1 MRKGE
6 ATRERILE
14 SALEL
19 ASTEG
24 LAGLSI
30 GRLAERNGMS
40 KSGLFAHFGSKEGLQ
55 LDVLEL
61 ATAKFRA
68 SVFTPALRADRG
80 EPRIRA
86 LFTHWLAW
94 ADDQSLPGGC
104 LLTAAAAELDDQPG
118 PARDALVEVHR
129 LWADTLAR
137 AVRIAIEERHFR
149 ANIDPHLF
157 AFQLH
162 GIVLGYHNARRLLRD
177 PHAGRRARAAFEA
190 LIHDAR
196 RRKARSS

>member
-6 ATRERILE
+6 ATRERVLE

-30 GRLAERNGMS
+30 GRLADRNGMS

-61 ATAKFRA
+61 ATAKFRE

-80 EPRIRA
+80 EPRLRA
-86 LFTHWLAW
+86 LFTHWMDW
-94 ADDQSLPGGC
+94 ADHQSQPGGC
-104 LLTAAAAELDDQPG
+104 LLTAAAVELDDQPG
-118 PARDALVEVHR
+118 AARDALVDAQR
-129 LWADTLAR
+129 QWADTLAR
-137 AVRIAIEERHFR
+137 AVRIAVEERHFR
-149 ANIDPHLF
+149 ADVDPHLF

-162 GIVLGYHNARRLLRD
+162 SILLGYHHARRLLRD
-177 PHAGRRARAAFEA
+177 PDAARRARDAFEA
-190 LIHDAR
+190 LITSAR
-196 RRKARSS
+196 PRKAR

>member
-24 LAGLSI
+24 LTGLSI
-30 GRLAERNGMS
+30 GRLADRNGMS

-61 ATAKFRA
+61 ATAKFRE

-80 EPRIRA
+80 EPRLRA
-86 LFTHWLAW
+86 LFTHWMDW
-94 ADDQSLPGGC
+94 ADHQSLPGGC
-104 LLTAAAAELDDQPG
+104 LLTAAAVELDDQPG
-118 PARDALVEVHR
+118 PARDALVDAQR
-129 LWADTLAR
+129 QWADTLAR

-149 ANIDPHLF
+149 ADVDPHLF

-162 GIVLGYHNARRLLRD
+162 SILLGYHHARRLLRD
-177 PHAGRRARAAFEA
+177 PDAARRARDAFDA
-190 LIHDAR
+190 LINGAR
-196 RRKARSS
+196 PRKAR

>member
-24 LAGLSI
+24 LTGLSI
-30 GRLAERNGMS
+30 GRLADRNAMS

-61 ATAKFRA
+61 ATAKFREA
-68 SVFTPALRADRG
+68 VFTPALRADRG

-86 LFTHWLAW
+86 LFTRWLAW
-94 ADDQSLPGGC
+94 IDDQSIPGGC

-118 PARDALVEVHR
+118 PTRDALVEMQR
-129 LWADTLAR
+129 QWADALSRSA
-137 AVRIAIEERHFR
+137 RIAVEERHFR
-149 ANIDPHLF
+149 PDVDPHLF

-162 GIVLGYHNARRLLRD
+162 SIVLGYHHARRLLHDPQAARLARD
-177 PHAGRRARAAFEA
+177 AFEA
-190 LIHDAR
+190 LIDSAR
-196 RRKARSS
+196 RRKTRPS

>member
-24 LAGLSI
+24 LSGLSI
-30 GRLAERNGMS
+30 GRLADRNGMS

-61 ATAKFRA
+61 ATAKFRD

-80 EPRIRA
+80 EPRLRA
-86 LFTHWLAW
+86 LFTHWLDW
-94 ADDQSLPGGC
+94 ADHQSLPGGC
-104 LLTAAAAELDDQPG
+104 LFTAAAAELDDQPG
-118 PARDALVEVHR
+118 PARDALVDAQR
-129 LWADTLAR
+129 QWTDTLAR
-137 AVRIAIEERHFR
+137 AARIAIEERHFR
-149 ANIDPHLF
+149 SDVDPRLF

-162 GIVLGYHNARRLLRD
+162 SVLLGYHHARRLLRD
-177 PHAGRRARAAFEA
+177 PEAGRRAHDAFEA
-190 LIHDAR
+190 LITSAR
-196 RRKARSS
+196 PRKTR

>member
-55 LDVLEL
+55 LAVLEL

-86 LFTHWLAW
+86 LFMHWLVW

-129 LWADTLAR
+129 LCADTLAR
-137 AVRIAIEERHFR
+137 AVRIAIQYRPFP
-149 ANIDPHLF
+149 ANVDPP
-157 AFQLH
+157 
-162 GIVLGYHNARRLLRD
+162 LLRFQTPD
-177 PHAGRRARAAFEA
+177 I
-190 LIHDAR
+190 LL
-196 RRKARSS
+196 

>member
-61 ATAKFRA
+61 ASAKFRA

-86 LFTHWLAW
+86 LFTHWLDW

-149 ANIDPHLF
+149 PDVDPHLF

-162 GIVLGYHNARRLLRD
+162 AIVLGYHNAKRLLRD
-177 PHAGRRARAAFEA
+177 PHAGRRARAAFES
-190 LIHDAR
+190 LINDAR

>member
-24 LAGLSI
+24 LTGLSI
-30 GRLAERNGMS
+30 GRLADRNGMS

-61 ATAKFRA
+61 VSARFRET
-68 SVFTPALRADRG
+68 VFTPALRADRG
-80 EPRIRA
+80 EPRVRA
-86 LFTHWLAW
+86 LFHHWLEW
-94 ADDQSLPGGC
+94 VDEQSFPGGC
-104 LLTAAAAELDDQPG
+104 LLTAAAIELDDQPG
-118 PARDALVEVHR
+118 PARDALVEEQR
-129 LWADTLAR
+129 QWAETLAR
-137 AVRIAIEERHFR
+137 SVRTAIEERHFR
-149 ANIDPHLF
+149 SDVDPQLF

-162 GIVLGYHNARRLLRD
+162 SIVLGYHHARRLLRD
-177 PHAGRRARAAFEA
+177 PRALRRAHDALEA
-190 LIHDAR
+190 LIASAR
-196 RRKARSS
+196 QRKAR

>member
-6 ATRERILE
+6 ATRERILD

-24 LAGLSI
+24 LTGLSI

-61 ATAKFRA
+61 ATARFRET
-68 SVFTPALRADRG
+68 VVTPALRAGRG
-80 EPRIRA
+80 EPRVRA
-86 LFTHWLAW
+86 LFNRWLDW
-94 ADDQSLPGGC
+94 VDHQSLPGGC
-104 LLTAAAAELDDQPG
+104 LLTTAAIELDDQPG
-118 PARDALVEVHR
+118 AARDALVDVQHQ
-129 LWADTLAR
+129 WAETLAR
-137 AVRIAIEERHFR
+137 SARIAIEERHFR
-149 ANIDPHLF
+149 SEVDPHLF

-162 GIVLGYHNARRLLRD
+162 SIVLGYHHARRLLRD
-177 PHAGRRARAAFEA
+177 PQAARRAHDAFEA
-190 LIHDAR
+190 LIESAR
-196 RRKARSS
+196 PRKAR

>member
-24 LAGLSI
+24 LSGLSI
-30 GRLAERNGMS
+30 GRLADRNRMS
-40 KSGLFAHFGSKEGLQ
+40 KSGLFAHFRSKEGLQ

-61 ATAKFRA
+61 ASARFRE

-86 LFTHWLAW
+86 LFDHWLEW
-94 ADDQSLPGGC
+94 VDQQTLPGGC
-104 LLTAAAAELDDQPG
+104 LLTAAAVELDDQPG
-118 PARDALVEVHR
+118 ATRDALVDAQR
-129 LWADTLAR
+129 QWSDTLAR

-149 ANIDPHLF
+149 PDVDPHLF

-162 GIVLGYHNARRLLRD
+162 SIVLGYHHARRLLHD
-177 PHAGRRARAAFEA
+177 PQAARRAHGAFEA
-190 LIHDAR
+190 LLATAR
-196 RRKARSS
+196 PRKTR

>member
-24 LAGLSI
+24 LTGLSI

-61 ATAKFRA
+61 ATARFRET
-68 SVFTPALRADRG
+68 VFTPALRADRG
-80 EPRIRA
+80 EPRLRA
-86 LFTHWLAW
+86 LFTRWLEW

-104 LLTAAAAELDDQPG
+104 LLTAAAVELDDQPG
-118 PARDALVEVHR
+118 PARDALVDVQR
-129 LWADTLAR
+129 QWADTLAR
-137 AVRIAIEERHFR
+137 AVQIAIEERHFR
-149 ANIDPHLF
+149 ADVDAHLF

-162 GIVLGYHNARRLLRD
+162 SIVLGFHHARRLLRD
-177 PHAGRRARAAFEA
+177 PHADRRARDAFEA
-190 LIHDAR
+190 LIASAR
-196 RRKARSS
+196 TRKAR

>member
-1 MRKGE
+1 VRKGE

-24 LAGLSI
+24 LSGLSI
-30 GRLAERNGMS
+30 GRLADRNGMS

-55 LDVLEL
+55 LDVLDL
-61 ATAKFRA
+61 ATAKFRE

-80 EPRIRA
+80 EPRLRA
-86 LFTHWLAW
+86 LFTHWMDW
-94 ADDQSLPGGC
+94 ADHQSLPGGC
-104 LLTAAAAELDDQPG
+104 LLTAAAVELDDQPG
-118 PARDALVEVHR
+118 PARDALVDAQR
-129 LWADTLAR
+129 QWAETLAR

-149 ANIDPHLF
+149 ADVDPHLF

-162 GIVLGYHNARRLLRD
+162 SILLGYHHARRLLRD
-177 PHAGRRARAAFEA
+177 PDAAGRARDAFEA
-190 LIHDAR
+190 LITSAR
-196 RRKARSS
+196 PRKAR

>member
-24 LAGLSI
+24 LTGLSI
-30 GRLAERNGMS
+30 GRLADRNGMS

-61 ATAKFRA
+61 VTAKFRE

-80 EPRIRA
+80 EPRLRA
-86 LFTHWLAW
+86 LFTHWMEW
-94 ADDQSLPGGC
+94 ADHQSLPGGC
-104 LLTAAAAELDDQPG
+104 LLTAAAVELDDQPG
-118 PARDALVEVHR
+118 PARDALVDAQR
-129 LWADTLAR
+129 QWADTLAR

-149 ANIDPHLF
+149 ADVDPHLF

-162 GIVLGYHNARRLLRD
+162 AILLGYHHARRLLRD
-177 PHAGRRARAAFEA
+177 PEAARRARDAFEA
-190 LIHDAR
+190 LITSAR
-196 RRKARSS
+196 PRKAR

>member
-24 LAGLSI
+24 LIGLSI
-30 GRLAERNGMS
+30 GRLADRNGMS

-55 LDVLEL
+55 LDVLDL
-61 ATAKFRA
+61 ATAKFRE

-80 EPRIRA
+80 EPRLRA
-86 LFTHWLAW
+86 LFTHWMDW
-94 ADDQSLPGGC
+94 ADHQSLPGGC
-104 LLTAAAAELDDQPG
+104 LLTAAAVELDDQPG
-118 PARDALVEVHR
+118 PARDALVDAQR
-129 LWADTLAR
+129 QWADSLAR

-149 ANIDPHLF
+149 ADVDPHLF

-162 GIVLGYHNARRLLRD
+162 SILLGYHHARRLLRD
-177 PHAGRRARAAFEA
+177 PQAADRARDAFEA
-190 LIHDAR
+190 LITSAR
-196 RRKARSS
+196 PRKAR

>member
-24 LAGLSI
+24 LTGLSI
-30 GRLAERNGMS
+30 GRLADRNRMS
-40 KSGLFAHFGSKEGLQ
+40 KSGLFAHFRSKEGLQ

-61 ATAKFRA
+61 AVARFRE

-80 EPRIRA
+80 EPRLRA
-86 LFTHWLAW
+86 LFMHWLEW
-94 ADDQSLPGGC
+94 VDQQTLPGGC
-104 LLTAAAAELDDQPG
+104 LLTAAAVELDDQPG
-118 PARDALVEVHR
+118 AARDTLVDAQR
-129 LWADTLAR
+129 QWAETLAR

-149 ANIDPHLF
+149 ADVDPPLF

-162 GIVLGYHNARRLLRD
+162 SIVLGYHHARRLVRD
-177 PHAGRRARAAFEA
+177 PHAGRRAREAFEA
-190 LIHDAR
+190 LAASAR
-196 RRKARSS
+196 LRKGR

>member
-24 LAGLSI
+24 LTGLSI
-30 GRLAERNGMS
+30 GRLADRNGMS

-61 ATAKFRA
+61 ATAKFRE

-86 LFTHWLAW
+86 LFTRWLEW
-94 ADDQSLPGGC
+94 IDHQSLPGGC
-104 LLTAAAAELDDQPG
+104 LLTAAAVELDDQPG
-118 PARDALVEVHR
+118 PAREALVAMQRQWADAL
-129 LWADTLAR
+129 AQS
-137 AVRIAIEERHFR
+137 VRIAINERHFR
-149 ANIDPHLF
+149 SDVDPDLF

-162 GIVLGYHNARRLLRD
+162 AIVLGYHHARRLLRD
-177 PHAGRRARAAFEA
+177 PHAGRRAREAFDA
-190 LIHDAR
+190 LIVAAR
-196 RRKARSS
+196 PRKTR

>member
-1 MRKGE
+1 VRKGE

-24 LAGLSI
+24 LTGLSI
-30 GRLAERNGMS
+30 GRLAERNAMS
-40 KSGLFAHFGSKEGLQ
+40 KSGLFSHFGSKEGLQ

-61 ATAKFRA
+61 ATAKFREN
-68 SVFTPALRADRG
+68 VFTPALRADRG

-86 LFTHWLAW
+86 LFTRWLDW
-94 ADDQSLPGGC
+94 IDHQSLPGGC

-118 PARDALVEVHR
+118 ATRDALVDVQR
-129 LWADTLAR
+129 QWADTLAR

-149 ANIDPHLF
+149 PEVDPPLF

-162 GIVLGYHNARRLLRD
+162 AIVLGYHHARRLLRD
-177 PHAGRRARAAFEA
+177 PHAGRRAREAFEA
-190 LIHDAR
+190 LVGSAR
-196 RRKARSS
+196 RRRGRPA

>member
-24 LAGLSI
+24 LTGLSI
-30 GRLAERNGMS
+30 GRLADRTSMS

-61 ATAKFRA
+61 ATAKFRET
-68 SVFTPALRADRG
+68 VFTPALRADRG
-80 EPRIRA
+80 EPRLRA
-86 LFTHWLAW
+86 LFTHWLDWTDHHAR
-94 ADDQSLPGGC
+94 PGGC
-104 LLTAAAAELDDQPG
+104 LFTAAAAELDDQPG
-118 PARDALVEVHR
+118 PAREALVEMQR
-129 LWADTLAR
+129 EWTDTLAR

-149 ANIDPHLF
+149 ADVDPHLF

-162 GIVLGYHNARRLLRD
+162 AIVLGYHHARRLLQD
-177 PHAGRRARAAFEA
+177 PQAGRRAREAFEA
-190 LIHDAR
+190 LLISAHP
-196 RRKARSS
+196 RKAR

>member
-14 SALEL
+14 TALEL

-24 LAGLSI
+24 LTGLSI

-61 ATAKFRA
+61 ATARFRE

-80 EPRIRA
+80 EPRLRA
-86 LFTHWLAW
+86 LFARWLEW
-94 ADDQSLPGGC
+94 ADHQSLPGGC
-104 LLTAAAAELDDQPG
+104 LLTAAAVELDDQPG
-118 PARDALVEVHR
+118 PARDALVDVQR
-129 LWADTLAR
+129 QWADTLAK
-137 AVRIAIEERHFR
+137 AVQIAIDERHFR
-149 ANIDPHLF
+149 ADVDPELF

-162 GIVLGYHNARRLLRD
+162 SIVLGYYHTRRLLHD
-177 PHAGRRARAAFEA
+177 PNADRRARDAFEA
-190 LIHDAR
+190 LIASAR
-196 RRKARSS
+196 PRKAR

>member
-24 LAGLSI
+24 LTGLSI
-30 GRLAERNGMS
+30 GRLADRNGMS

-61 ATAKFRA
+61 ATAKFRE

-80 EPRIRA
+80 EPRLRA
-86 LFTHWLAW
+86 LFTHWIDW
-94 ADDQSLPGGC
+94 ADHQSAPGGC
-104 LLTAAAAELDDQPG
+104 LLTAAAVELDDQPG
-118 PARDALVEVHR
+118 AARDALVDAQR
-129 LWADTLAR
+129 LWTDTLAR

-149 ANIDPHLF
+149 GDVDPYLF

-162 GIVLGYHNARRLLRD
+162 SILLGYHHARRLLRD
-177 PHAGRRARAAFEA
+177 PEAGRRARDAFEA
-190 LIHDAR
+190 LIISAR
-196 RRKARSS
+196 PRKAR

>member
-24 LAGLSI
+24 LIGLSI
-30 GRLAERNGMS
+30 GRLADRNGMS

-55 LDVLEL
+55 LDVLDL
-61 ATAKFRA
+61 ATAKFRE

-80 EPRIRA
+80 EPRLRA
-86 LFTHWLAW
+86 LFTHWMEW
-94 ADDQSLPGGC
+94 ADHQSLPGGC
-104 LLTAAAAELDDQPG
+104 LLTAAAVELDDQPG
-118 PARDALVEVHR
+118 AARDALVDAQR
-129 LWADTLAR
+129 QWAETLAR

-149 ANIDPHLF
+149 PDVDPHLF

-162 GIVLGYHNARRLLRD
+162 SILLGYHHARRLLRD
-177 PHAGRRARAAFEA
+177 PDAAHRARDAFEA
-190 LIHDAR
+190 LIASAR
-196 RRKARSS
+196 PRKAR

>member
-24 LAGLSI
+24 LTGLSI
-30 GRLAERNGMS
+30 GRLADRNRMS

-61 ATAKFRA
+61 AMAKFRE

-80 EPRIRA
+80 EPRLRA
-86 LFTHWLAW
+86 LFTRWIDW
-94 ADDQSLPGGC
+94 ADHQSLPGGC
-104 LLTAAAAELDDQPG
+104 LFTAAAAELDDQPG
-118 PARDALVEVHR
+118 PARDALVDAQR
-129 LWADTLAR
+129 LWTETLAR
-137 AVRIAIEERHFR
+137 AVRIAIEEHHFR
-149 ANIDPHLF
+149 ADVDPHLF

-162 GIVLGYHNARRLLRD
+162 SLLLGYHHARRLLRD
-177 PHAGRRARAAFEA
+177 PEAGRRARDAFEA
-190 LIHDAR
+190 LIASAR
-196 RRKARSS
+196 PRKAR

>member
-19 ASTEG
+19 ASTDG
-24 LAGLSI
+24 LTGLSI

-61 ATAKFRA
+61 ATAKFRE
-68 SVFTPALRADRG
+68 SVFTPALHAARG
-80 EPRIRA
+80 EPRLRA
-86 LFTHWLAW
+86 LFARWLEW
-94 ADDQSLPGGC
+94 ADHQARPGGC
-104 LLTAAAAELDDQPG
+104 LLTAAAVELDDQPG
-118 PARDALVEVHR
+118 PARDALVDVQR
-129 LWADTLAR
+129 QWADTLVR
-137 AVRIAIEERHFR
+137 AVQLAIDERHFR
-149 ANIDPHLF
+149 ADVDPQLF

-162 GIVLGYHNARRLLRD
+162 SIVLGYHHARRLLHD
-177 PHAGRRARAAFEA
+177 PRADRRARDAFEA
-190 LIHDAR
+190 LVASAR
-196 RRKARSS
+196 IRKAR

>member
-24 LAGLSI
+24 LTGLSI
-30 GRLAERNGMS
+30 GRLADRNRMS
-40 KSGLFAHFGSKEGLQ
+40 KSGLFAHFRSKEGLQ

-61 ATAKFRA
+61 AVARFRE

-80 EPRIRA
+80 EPRLRA
-86 LFTHWLAW
+86 LFMHWLEW
-94 ADDQSLPGGC
+94 VDQQTLPGGC
-104 LLTAAAAELDDQPG
+104 LLTAAAVELDDQPG
-118 PARDALVEVHR
+118 AARDTLVDAQR
-129 LWADTLAR
+129 QWAETLAR

-149 ANIDPHLF
+149 ADVDPPLF

-162 GIVLGYHNARRLLRD
+162 SIVLGYHHARRLVRD
-177 PHAGRRARAAFEA
+177 PHAGRRAREAFEA
-190 LIHDAR
+190 LVASAR
-196 RRKARSS
+196 LRKGR

>member
-24 LAGLSI
+24 LSGLSI

-61 ATAKFRA
+61 ATARFGET
-68 SVFTPALRADRG
+68 VVTPALRADRG
-80 EPRIRA
+80 EPRVRA
-86 LFTHWLAW
+86 LFTRWLEW
-94 ADDQSLPGGC
+94 VDHQSLPGGC
-104 LLTAAAAELDDQPG
+104 LFTAAAIELDDQPG
-118 PARDALVEVHR
+118 AARDALVDAQHQ
-129 LWADTLAR
+129 WAETLAR
-137 AVRIAIEERHFR
+137 SVRIAIEERHFR
-149 ANIDPHLF
+149 ADVDAELF

-162 GIVLGYHNARRLLRD
+162 SIVLGYHHARRLLHD
-177 PHAGRRARAAFEA
+177 PRAGRRARDAFEA
-190 LIHDAR
+190 LIDSAR
-196 RRKARSS
+196 PRKAR

>member
-24 LAGLSI
+24 LTGLSI
-30 GRLAERNGMS
+30 GRLADRNGMS

-61 ATAKFRA
+61 ATAKFRE

-80 EPRIRA
+80 EPRLRA
-86 LFTHWLAW
+86 LFTRWMDW
-94 ADDQSLPGGC
+94 ADHQSLPGGC
-104 LLTAAAAELDDQPG
+104 LLTAAAVELDDQPG
-118 PARDALVEVHR
+118 PARDALVDAQR
-129 LWADTLAR
+129 QWADTLAR

-149 ANIDPHLF
+149 ADVDPHLF

-162 GIVLGYHNARRLLRD
+162 SILLGYHHARRLLRD
-177 PHAGRRARAAFEA
+177 PDAARRAHDAFEA
-190 LIHDAR
+190 LVAGAR
-196 RRKARSS
+196 PRKAR

>member
-24 LAGLSI
+24 LSGLSI
-30 GRLAERNGMS
+30 GRLADRNGMS

-55 LDVLEL
+55 LDVLDL
-61 ATAKFRA
+61 ATAKFRE

-80 EPRIRA
+80 EPRLRA
-86 LFTHWLAW
+86 LFTHWMDW
-94 ADDQSLPGGC
+94 ADHQSLPGGC
-104 LLTAAAAELDDQPG
+104 LLTAAAVELDDQPG
-118 PARDALVEVHR
+118 PARDALVDAQR
-129 LWADTLAR
+129 QWADTLAR
-137 AVRIAIEERHFR
+137 AVRIAIDERHFR
-149 ANIDPHLF
+149 ADVDPHLF

-162 GIVLGYHNARRLLRD
+162 AILLGYHHARRLLRD
-177 PHAGRRARAAFEA
+177 TEAARRARDAFEA
-190 LIHDAR
+190 LIISAR
-196 RRKARSS
+196 PRKAR

>member
-24 LAGLSI
+24 LTGLSI
-30 GRLAERNGMS
+30 GRLADRNRMS
-40 KSGLFAHFGSKEGLQ
+40 KSGLFAHFRSKEGLQ

-61 ATAKFRA
+61 AVARFRE

-80 EPRIRA
+80 EPRLRA
-86 LFTHWLAW
+86 LFMHWLEW
-94 ADDQSLPGGC
+94 VDQQTLPGGC
-104 LLTAAAAELDDQPG
+104 LLTAAAVELDDQPG
-118 PARDALVEVHR
+118 AARDTLVDAQR
-129 LWADTLAR
+129 QWAETLAR

-149 ANIDPHLF
+149 ADVDPPLF

-162 GIVLGYHNARRLLRD
+162 SIVLGYHHARRLVRD
-177 PHAGRRARAAFEA
+177 QHAGRRAREAFEA
-190 LIHDAR
+190 LVASAR
-196 RRKARSS
+196 PRKGR

>member
-24 LAGLSI
+24 LSGLSI
-30 GRLAERNGMS
+30 GRLADRNRMS
-40 KSGLFAHFGSKEGLQ
+40 KSGLFAHFRSKEGLQ

-61 ATAKFRA
+61 AAARFRE

-80 EPRIRA
+80 EPRVRA
-86 LFTHWLAW
+86 LFERWLDW
-94 ADDQSLPGGC
+94 VDHQSLPGGC
-104 LLTAAAAELDDQPG
+104 LLTAAAVELDDQPG
-118 PARDALVEVHR
+118 PVRDALVDAQR
-129 LWADTLAR
+129 QWAEALGR
-137 AVRIAIEERHFR
+137 SVRIAVDERHFR
-149 ANIDPHLF
+149 ADLDPQLF

-162 GIVLGYHNARRLLRD
+162 SIVLGYHHARRLVRD
-177 PHAGRRARAAFEA
+177 PHARRRALAAFEA
-190 LIHDAR
+190 LVASAR
-196 RRKARSS
+196 PRKLR

>member
-24 LAGLSI
+24 LTGLSI
-30 GRLAERNGMS
+30 GRLADRNGMS

-61 ATAKFRA
+61 ATARFRET
-68 SVFTPALRADRG
+68 VFTPALRADRG

-86 LFTHWLAW
+86 LFTRWLDW
-94 ADDQSLPGGC
+94 IDQLARPGGC
-104 LLTAAAAELDDQPG
+104 LFTAAAAELDDQPG
-118 PARDALVEVHR
+118 PAREALVEVQR
-129 LWADTLAR
+129 QWAETLAR
-137 AVRIAIEERHFR
+137 AARIAIEEGHFR
-149 ANIDPHLF
+149 SDVDPHLF
-157 AFQLH
+157 SFQLH
-162 GIVLGYHNARRLLRD
+162 AIILGYHHARRLLRD
-177 PHAGRRARAAFEA
+177 PHAGRRAREAFDA
-190 LIHDAR
+190 LIATAR
-196 RRKARSS
+196 PRKTR

>member
-24 LAGLSI
+24 LTGLSI
-30 GRLAERNGMS
+30 GRLADRNGMS

-61 ATAKFRA
+61 AVAKFRE

-80 EPRIRA
+80 EPRLRA
-86 LFTHWLAW
+86 LFTRWIDW

-104 LLTAAAAELDDQPG
+104 LFTAAAAELDDQPG
-118 PARDALVEVHR
+118 PARDALVDAQR
-129 LWADTLAR
+129 LWMETLAR
-137 AVRIAIEERHFR
+137 AARIAIEERHFR
-149 ANIDPHLF
+149 ADIDPSLF

-162 GIVLGYHNARRLLRD
+162 SILLGYHHARRLLRD
-177 PHAGRRARAAFEA
+177 PEAGRRARDAVDA
-190 LIHDAR
+190 LIASAR
-196 RRKARSS
+196 PRKAR